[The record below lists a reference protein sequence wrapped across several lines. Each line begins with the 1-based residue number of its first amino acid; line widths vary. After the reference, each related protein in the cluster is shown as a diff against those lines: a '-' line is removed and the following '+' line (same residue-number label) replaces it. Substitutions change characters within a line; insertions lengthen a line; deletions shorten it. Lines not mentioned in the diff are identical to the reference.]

1 MWQAIFVSGPKSDLP
16 KEVIDYEKSLGL
28 DPYDAAAQIWGDVYF
43 GGPAYFAAQKRSKDD
58 LDTYLYLFSRAVPAD
73 RQTLGATH
81 ALELA
86 YLFGSFFPF
95 VARNEWDDRLSEIM
109 ISDWTNFAKFGVPR
123 GNWPKFSQSKPIAKI
138 YGDKVYE
145 GKLDNSEVFEA
156 LAENIDQ
163 NL

>member
-1 MWQAIFVSGPKSDLP
+1 M
-16 KEVIDYEKSLGL
+16 
-28 DPYDAAAQIWGDVYF
+28 
-43 GGPAYFAAQKRSKDD
+43 
-58 LDTYLYLFSRAVPAD
+58 PAD